1 LESKKGSY
9 TMDAVTLLQQLGL
22 TREEL
27 TDRVVQG
34 IVSNVITVYS
44 TDDEGNPYP
53 RDAKFIT
60 KLQEYAQKDI
70 DQKVI
75 EIGDKHV
82 LPKVGEMIDNLV
94 LQKTNAWGEKVG
106 KPVTFIEYMVERAS
120 DYMTEKVDSSGKTKE
135 ESGSY
140 SFSGTQTRVAH
151 MIHRHLHH
159 NIEEA
164 MKQALSVA
172 NSTLVK
178 GLEETV
184 KSKLAEILAV
194 LKVTVKV

>member
-1 LESKKGSY
+1 
-9 TMDAVTLLQQLGL
+9 MDAMKLLEQLGL

-34 IVSNVITVYS
+34 IVSNVITTHS
-44 TDDEGNPYP
+44 LDEDGHPYP
-53 RDAKFIT
+53 RDAKFI
-60 KLQEYAQKDI
+60 KQLQEYAQKAI

-94 LQKTNAWGEKVG
+94 LQKTNSWGEKTG

-120 DYMTEKVDSSGKTKE
+120 DYMTEKVDSSGKTKQ

-151 MIHRHLHH
+151 MIHSHLHH
-159 NIEEA
+159 SIEEA

-184 KSKLAEILAV
+184 KSKLSEILAA